1 MTGASLAAIVTSPHG
16 RSGKTLLARALVD
29 YFMLSGGRPYVF
41 DTDAVER
48 GLHVLFPGTARVVDL
63 SIVRDQMLLFDTLA
77 EPLSEM
83 RVVDVGHHSLT
94 KFFELLRDTDFIAE
108 ARSHGIAP
116 VIFYIPDRK
125 ADSFEAGA
133 ILRDRFPDCPFVVVE
148 NAFLKAPKRNV
159 RQGTAYKALKTH
171 KRRFAMPKL
180 ADDVVEALEDRSL
193 SLGNFMRQPMSSKGE
208 TPVPD
213 GLPAP
218 DGLLPDLRID
228 LRDWVF
234 RIFREIHRI
243 MVGLAADDAPS
254 DPIAG
259 TPWVADAEDWGP
271 AFDPNRIGRSRT
283 ILNKILGKP

>member
-29 YFMLSGGRPYVF
+29 YFMLSGGRPY
-41 DTDAVER
+41 
-48 GLHVLFPGTARVVDL
+48 
-63 SIVRDQMLLFDTLA
+63 LFDTLA

-159 RQGTAYKALKTH
+159 RQGTAYKALKT
-171 KRRFAMPKL
+171 
-180 ADDVVEALEDRSL
+180 
-193 SLGNFMRQPMSSKGE
+193 
-208 TPVPD
+208 
-213 GLPAP
+213 
-218 DGLLPDLRID
+218 
-228 LRDWVF
+228 
-234 RIFREIHRI
+234 
-243 MVGLAADDAPS
+243 
-254 DPIAG
+254 
-259 TPWVADAEDWGP
+259 
-271 AFDPNRIGRSRT
+271 
-283 ILNKILGKP
+283 

>member
-1 MTGASLAAIVTSPHG
+1 MTGASLAAIVTSLHG

-29 YFMLSGGRPYVF
+29 YFMLSGGTPHVF

-48 GLHVLFPGTARVVDL
+48 GLHVVFPGVARVVDL

-77 EPLSEM
+77 QPSSEM
-83 RVVDVGHHSLT
+83 RVVDVSHHSLT

-108 ARSHGIAP
+108 AQSHGIEPA
-116 VIFYIPDRK
+116 IFYIPDRK
-125 ADSFEAGA
+125 ADSFEAGM
-133 ILRDRFPDCPFVVVE
+133 ILRDRFPDCPFIVVE
-148 NAFLKAPKRNV
+148 NAFLKAPKRSV
-159 RQGTAYKALKTH
+159 RQGPAYKALKTH

-193 SLGNFMRQPMSSKGE
+193 SLGNFMRQPMSSRGE

-213 GLPAP
+213 GLP
-218 DGLLPDLRID
+218 PDLCIE

-234 RIFREIHRI
+234 GIFREIHRI
-243 MVGLAADDAPS
+243 MAGLATDDGAS

-259 TPWVADAEDWGP
+259 VPWDADAEDWGP
-271 AFDPNRIGRSRT
+271 AFDPSNIGRSRT
-283 ILNKILGKP
+283 ILDKILGKP